1 MSRACRLM
9 PSSLKTRLAAFRP
22 PPLLHYLRPL
32 LRDFGLQAAVLNVCF
47 WLKADLRMG
56 CDLRPLYPRKQ
67 TYSATP
73 SNVCF

>member
-47 WLKADLRMG
+47 WLEADTQRG
-56 CDLRPLYPRKQ
+56 STERPVLALKPTSAPRR
-67 TYSATP
+67 
-73 SNVCF
+73 